1 MLHKPLRGA
10 RDLLLMTSTWI
21 LLTLAVFGALATV
34 AAVVPGRFLGW
45 GNMLWFALSMP
56 VAELPLFHVAL
67 SWLTLLVLEQFG
79 ALGALPGQIGA
90 GLIVAS
96 SLALL
101 LVQRRALSS
110 EAILEAA
117 LHDALGRDF
126 AAAIP
131 PERRELLQRSGGV
144 RPLLLPFALRRGP
157 VLRERDIPY
166 GSHPQQMLDVYRP
179 AQAMATRAPV
189 LIQLHGGGW
198 ITGSKDD
205 QALPLIY
212 HLAARG
218 WLVVAANY
226 RLSPA
231 ARFPDALVD
240 CKRVV
245 AWVRDH
251 AVQLGADPQYIAITG
266 GSAGAH
272 LASLV
277 ALTPGRPDLQ
287 PGFEQAATH
296 VSACVPLYGVYD
308 FIDRGATQR
317 DGGALTRW
325 LERTVMPCAPAAD
338 PALWDLASPVAQCSA
353 GAPPFFVLHGTADSL
368 AKVEEARLFVAELR
382 TRSAGKVAYGELP
395 GAQHAWDFFHSVR
408 CRASVR
414 AIASFLE
421 WQSARARS

>member
-1 MLHKPLRGA
+1 MLHEPLRGA

-21 LLTLAVFGALATV
+21 LLSLAAFGAMATV

-56 VAELPLFHVAL
+56 VAELALFHVAL
-67 SWLTLLVLEQFG
+67 SWLTLLVLAQFG
-79 ALGALPGQIGA
+79 ALDALPGQLGA
-90 GLIVAS
+90 GLITAS

-101 LVQRRALSS
+101 LVQLRALPS
-110 EAILEAA
+110 EAILQTA

-131 PERRELLQRSGGV
+131 KERRTLLQRSGAEQ
-144 RPLLLPFALRRGP
+144 PLLRPFAVRRGP
-157 VLRERDIPY
+157 VLRERDIAY
-166 GSHPQQMLDVYRP
+166 GEHPQQRLDVYRP
-179 AQAMATRAPV
+179 ARATSTRAPV

-205 QALPLIY
+205 QALPLVY
-212 HLAARG
+212 HMAARG

-251 AVQLGADPQYIAITG
+251 AARLGADPQCIAITG

-277 ALTPGRPDLQ
+277 ALTAGRPELQ

-308 FIDRGATQR
+308 FIDRGATQN
-317 DGGALTRW
+317 DGGAMTRW
-325 LERTVMPCAPAAD
+325 LERTVMPCALAAD
-338 PALWDLASPVAQCSA
+338 PTLWDLASPMAQCRPD
-353 GAPPFFVLHGTADSL
+353 APPFFVLHGTADSL
-368 AKVEEARLFVAELR
+368 AKVEQTRLFVAALR
-382 TRSAGKVAYGELP
+382 ARSREPVAYGELP

-421 WQSARARS
+421 WQRARPPS